1 VGTEH
6 LVVAMLWKDYGG
18 GLRRQGI
25 SYAQAA
31 EQLATLPRSE

>member
-1 VGTEH
+1 M
-6 LVVAMLWKDYGG
+6 AMWKDYGG